1 VWNKISLNIFCFFL
15 CINISAC
22 SNTSELSPFAS
33 DGCSLFPD
41 SSVITKKDWC
51 ECCFQHDVAYWQG
64 GTELQREH
72 ADIALKQCVLE
83 KTDDKTLAKMMY
95 DGVRFG
101 GSPYFYNW
109 YRWGYGWSYLNNAR
123 GKYQALM
130 DNELQQVKTLTE
142 QYLASNKNN
151 YCDIHNSYYC

>member
-1 VWNKISLNIFCFFL
+1 MWNKIRLNTFYLFL
-15 CINISAC
+15 CIIISAC
-22 SNTSELSPFAS
+22 SNRSELSPFAS

-41 SSVITKKDWC
+41 SFVITKKDWC

-64 GTELQREH
+64 GTELQREK
-72 ADIALKQCVLE
+72 ADVALKQCVLE
-83 KTDDKTLAKMMY
+83 KTDDKTLAKVMY

-109 YRWGYGWSYLNNAR
+109 YRWGYGWSYLSNGR
-123 GKYQALM
+123 GKYQALT
-130 DNELQQVKTLTE
+130 DNELEQVKMLTE

-151 YCDIHNSYYC
+151 YCDTR